1 MTDLAVTGNRTFATP
16 AAERSL
22 RESFLAM
29 LGVTLVY
36 MLTALNGSAVS
47 TALPKMAADL
57 RGFELYSWPA
67 SAYLLTSIVVIPIVG
82 RLGDLHGR
90 KCILLWAIATFAT
103 MSAACGAARTM
114 EQLVVARA
122 LQGIGG
128 GMIVG
133 VLSACIA
140 DLFPEPVDRMRWQL
154 MHSVGFAVAQGIG
167 PWLGGWLTE
176 HASWRWVFMTTVP
189 VAALAWCATWRF
201 FPAVEHHQGAERR
214 MDVPSIAL
222 LTMALTSL
230 VLWSGLIE
238 SASLTSPTALACL
251 GIVVAAAV
259 LFARRQSRCEA
270 PIVPS
275 EVMSSRGTLQLLL
288 LGMSAGLVLNVLVF
302 ATPLLL
308 QAGLQLSADDA
319 GGVMTPLLLCI
330 TVASIANARIAMR
343 MDRAEGLMVG
353 GHLLLAAGCALLAI
367 GGAGQTTA
375 YIALSLGICGAA
387 FGFLLPNFT
396 QHILVLTSRQNGGLA
411 SALGQASRLLGGLL
425 GASLGWA
432 LIAYLFRQS
441 MADTLGAF
449 SVDHNALADLL
460 GSPQVL
466 VEPTELLKLKQAAM
480 QAGADPDGLVALLK
494 AAVTDAVRVSYAVC
508 AGGALACAAISARL
522 PPFYVNRG

>member
-1 MTDLAVTGNRTFATP
+1 MNHSVVTGSSAVATP
-16 AAERSL
+16 AETRSL
-22 RESFLAM
+22 RDSFLAM

-47 TALPKMAADL
+47 TALPRMAAEL
-57 RGFELYSWPA
+57 NGFELYSWPA
-67 SAYLLTSIVVIPIVG
+67 TAYLLTSIVVIPIVG

-90 KCILLWAIATFAT
+90 KRLLLWAVATFAA
-103 MSAACGAARTM
+103 MSAACAAARTM

-122 LQGIGG
+122 LQGVGG

-176 HASWRWVFMTTVP
+176 HASWRWVFMATVP

-201 FPAVEHHQGAERR
+201 FPAVVHHEGDERR
-214 MDVPSIAL
+214 VDLPSIAL
-222 LTMALTSL
+222 LTVALTSL
-230 VLWSGLIE
+230 VLWSGVIE
-238 SASLTSPTALACL
+238 GSGLTSATALTCL
-251 GIVVAAAV
+251 GVVVVAAV
-259 LFARRQSRCEA
+259 LFASRQRRCEA

-275 EVMSSRGTLQLLL
+275 EVMSSRGTLQLLV
-288 LGMSAGLVLNVLVF
+288 LGTLAGLVLNVLVF
-302 ATPLLL
+302 TTPLLL

-330 TVASIANARIAMR
+330 TVASVANARIAMR

-353 GHLLLAAGCALLAI
+353 GHLLLAVGCGLLA
-367 GGAGQTTA
+367 AGTEQSTA

-396 QHILVLTSRQNGGLA
+396 QHILVLTSRRNGGLA

-425 GASLGWA
+425 GAALGWA
-432 LIAYLFRQS
+432 LVAYLFRNS
-441 MADTLGAF
+441 MAGVLAASGVGSGAP
-449 SVDHNALADLL
+449 ADLL
-460 GSPQVL
+460 RSPQVL
-466 VEPTELLKLKQAAM
+466 VQPAELMKLKQVAM
-480 QAGADPDGLVALLK
+480 QFGADPEGLVALLK
-494 AAVTDAVRVSYAVC
+494 AAVTDAIRVSYAAC
-508 AGGALACAAISARL
+508 AGLAVASAAISACL

>member
-1 MTDLAVTGNRTFATP
+1 M
-16 AAERSL
+16 
-22 RESFLAM
+22 
-29 LGVTLVY
+29 TLVY

-67 SAYLLTSIVVIPIVG
+67 SAYLLSSIVVIPIVG

-90 KCILLWAIATFAT
+90 KRILLWAVATFAA
-103 MSAACGAARTM
+103 MSASCAAARTM

-154 MHSVGFAVAQGIG
+154 MHSVGFAVAQGLG

-176 HASWRWVFMTTVP
+176 HASWRWVFMVTAP
-189 VAALAWCATWRF
+189 VSVLAWCATWLY
-201 FPAVEHHQGAERR
+201 FPAVVHHKGTERR
-214 MDVPSIAL
+214 VDVPSIVL
-222 LTMALTSL
+222 LTVSLTSL
-230 VLWSGLIE
+230 VLWSGVIE
-238 SASLTSPTALACL
+238 DVGLASPAALACL
-251 GIVVAAAV
+251 GFVATTAL
-259 LFARRQSRCEA
+259 LFAHRQKRCEA
-270 PIVPS
+270 PIVPL
-275 EVMSSRGTLQLLL
+275 EVMSSRGALQLLV
-288 LGMSAGLVLNVLVF
+288 LGALAGLVLNVLVF
-302 ATPLLL
+302 TTPLLL

-330 TVASIANARIAMR
+330 TLASVANARIAMR

-353 GHLLLAAGCALLAI
+353 GHLLLAVGCALLAI
-367 GGAGQTTA
+367 GGAGQTSA

-396 QHILVLTSRQNGGLA
+396 QHILVLTSRRNGGLA

-425 GASLGWA
+425 GAALGWA
-432 LIAYLFRQS
+432 LVAYLFRHS
-441 MADTLGAF
+441 TADLLAASSAGHD
-449 SVDHNALADLL
+449 VLADLIS
-460 GSPQVL
+460 SPQVL
-466 VEPTELLKLKQAAM
+466 VQPDELLKLKQAAVRC
-480 QAGADPDGLVALLK
+480 GVDPDELVALLK
-494 AAVTDAVRVSYAVC
+494 TAVTDAIRVSYAVC
-508 AGGALACAAISARL
+508 GVLALGCAAISSQL
-522 PPFYVNRG
+522 PPFYVNRR